1 MTLKWCVMEFNIG
14 SYGVFKAGLQKDFL
28 RCESHKDQN
37 STLAFVFSALTSA
50 ERQIYFSF

>member
-1 MTLKWCVMEFNIG
+1 MEFNIG
-14 SYGVFKAGLQKDFL
+14 SYSIFKAGLQKDFL

-37 STLAFVFSALTSA
+37 STLAFIFSALTSA